1 MSGENGVYRELKFT
15 VRDGLRLYGR
25 HYPARVPSSR
35 RPVLCLAGLTR
46 NSRDFGRIATALSQH
61 ASSPRDVYTLDTRG
75 RGFFRVR
82 HRLEELFGAD
92 RDARRHRL
100 HDHDGTQRSRHHRH
114 LARRPHHAGARGGA
128 ARPHRRGGAER
139 YRPRD
144 RDPGFDA
151 HCRLRRQDAAAEV
164 LARGGP
170 RRARPRRSAIFP
182 NSTKPDAE
190 AFARQLFNEKNGK
203 PAPGYDN
210 KLSRC
215 LSVLDGPMP
224 QLWPQFEALKRVPV
238 LVVRGENSDLLS
250 EATVAEMAKRHP
262 NLTSVTAAKQGHAP
276 LLVGHGDDHGDRSI
290 FAPRPTAPRAIAPL
304 AAA

>member
-1 MSGENGVYRELKFT
+1 MSEESGVYRDLKFT

-61 ASSPRDVYTLDTRG
+61 ALSPRDVYTLDSRG
-75 RGFFRVR
+75 RGSSEYDTNWKNYSVPTEMQDVIDFMTMA
-82 HRLEELFGAD
+82 ELNEAGII
-92 RDARRHRL
+92 
-100 HDHDGTQRSRHHRH
+100 GTS
-114 LARRPHHAGARGGA
+114 RGGLITLVLAAAQPGRLGAVVLNDIGPVVETQGLMRIAGYVGKMPLPKSWREA
-128 ARPHRRGGAER
+128 ARAVLDLAK
-139 YRPRD
+139 RD
-144 RDPGFDA
+144 
-151 HCRLRRQDAAAEV
+151 
-164 LARGGP
+164 
-170 RRARPRRSAIFP
+170 FP
-182 NSTKPDAE
+182 ELDEAGAE

-203 PAPGYDN
+203 PAPGYDS

-224 QLWPQFEALKRVPV
+224 QLWPQFEALKHVPV

-250 EATVAEMAKRHP
+250 EATVAEMKKRHP
-262 NLTSVTAAKQGHAP
+262 NLTSVMVAKQGHAP
-276 LLVGHGDDHGDRSI
+276 LLWDATTGN
-290 FAPRPTAPRAIAPL
+290 AIAEFFAQTDSATRHRTS